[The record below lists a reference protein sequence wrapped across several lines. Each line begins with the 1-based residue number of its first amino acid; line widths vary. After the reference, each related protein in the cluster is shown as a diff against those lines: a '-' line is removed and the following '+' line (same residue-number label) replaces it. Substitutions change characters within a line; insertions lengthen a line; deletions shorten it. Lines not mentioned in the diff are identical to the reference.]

1 MNHPKASRRPLSL
14 SAMAA
19 PAPAF
24 AVAGVYTALAT
35 PFLAD
40 GGGVDFESLAR
51 LVAAQVAAGVAGVV
65 ACGTTGESPTLSKEE
80 KRAVIAKTVELCRG
94 TAVRVVAGTG
104 SNNTAESVELTAF
117 ALEAGAAACLVVNP
131 YYNRPSQA
139 GLVAHVCAIAAVGLP
154 VILYN
159 IPGRSGVNMNVAT
172 VAEIVARC
180 APGRIVALKDAT
192 GGVDQAAELAL
203 AVPGLAVMSGDDGIT
218 LPFMSV
224 GARGVVSVLSN
235 LAPRALVE
243 MVRLALAND
252 FAAARRL
259 HERTLPLAKALFC
272 ETNPTPL
279 KFALVRAGLF
289 ASAAVRLPLVSVAAE
304 SEAKVAAA
312 MDKAKADGVEL

>member
-1 MNHPKASRRPLSL
+1 
-14 SAMAA
+14 MAA
-19 PAPAF
+19 VAAPF
-24 AVAGVYTALAT
+24 KVEGVYTALAT

-40 GGGVDFESLAR
+40 GSGVDFESFAR

-80 KRAVIAKTVELCRG
+80 KRAVIARTVELCRG
-94 TAVRVVAGTG
+94 SAVRVVAGTG

-117 ALEAGAAACLVVNP
+117 ALAAGAAACLVVNP

-180 APGRIVALKDAT
+180 APGSIVALKDAT

-203 AVPGLAVMSGDDGIT
+203 AVPSLTIMSGDDGIT

-235 LAPRALVE
+235 LAPRALVA
-243 MVRLALAND
+243 MVRHALAND
-252 FAAARRL
+252 FAAARLL
-259 HERTLPLAKALFC
+259 HESTLPLAKSLFC

-289 ASAAVRLPLVSVAAE
+289 ASAAVRLPLVGIAAE

-312 MDKAKADGVEL
+312 MDKAKASGVEF

>member
-1 MNHPKASRRPLSL
+1 
-14 SAMAA
+14 MAA
-19 PAPAF
+19 AAAF
-24 AVAGVYTALAT
+24 SVEGVYTALAT
-35 PFLAD
+35 PFLPGE

-80 KRAVIAKTVELCRG
+80 KKAVIARVVELCKG
-94 TAVRVVAGTG
+94 SAVRVVAGTG
-104 SNNTAESVELTAF
+104 SNNTAESVELTRF
-117 ALEAGAAACLVVNP
+117 ALGAGADACLVVNP

-139 GLVAHVCAIAAVGLP
+139 GLVAHVCAVAAVGLP

-172 VAEIVARC
+172 VAEIVRAC
-180 APGRIVALKDAT
+180 PPGGRIAALKDAT

-203 AVPGLAVMSGDDGIT
+203 AVPGLCVMSGDDGIT

-279 KFALVRAGLF
+279 KFALARVGLF
-289 ASAAVRLPLVSVAAE
+289 AGADVRLPLVAIAAE

-312 MDKAKADGVEL
+312 MDRAKADGLVLG